1 MMGNAHEL
9 FEDMGL
15 GQRNP
20 KRLRL
25 EDVFV
30 SLRIGEES
38 GDSRKGASILFEGL
52 KGEERQIW
60 DFMRIGEQEGL
71 ALAVIGAPGCGKSTL
86 MKHPGYRLDSS
97 DHYG

>member
-1 MMGNAHEL
+1 MGRDNEL

-20 KRLRL
+20 KRLRV

-38 GDSRKGASILFEGL
+38 GDSREGASVLFQGM
-52 KGEERQIW
+52 GAEERQILLLK
-60 DFMRIGEQEGL
+60 QT
-71 ALAVIGAPGCGKSTL
+71 ALKGATPAGFSGF
-86 MKHPGYRLDSS
+86 HHR
-97 DHYG
+97 